1 MCLESEKNAA
11 AHIHRQKRDVER
23 IEVAVR
29 ERQRERASLM
39 AGVWRRCSENEPGQ
53 ERRWVETDNRKKEQV
68 GVEKDGLKE
77 GKKDT
82 GEIISERASK
92 NRVRVFIERE

>member
-29 ERQRERASLM
+29 ERQRESKPNGSCLAEM
-39 AGVWRRCSENEPGQ
+39 F
-53 ERRWVETDNRKKEQV
+53 RK
-68 GVEKDGLKE
+68 
-77 GKKDT
+77 
-82 GEIISERASK
+82 
-92 NRVRVFIERE
+92 

>member
-1 MCLESEKNAA
+1 MAA
-11 AHIHRQKRDVER
+11 
-23 IEVAVR
+23 
-29 ERQRERASLM
+29 
-39 AGVWRRCSENEPGQ
+39 VWRRCSENEPGQ

-92 NRVRVFIERE
+92 NRVPVFIERE